1 MQQKHYVATLT
12 AIIKI
17 YKIHA
22 NSMIVQIKAI
32 TAGIMKR
39 NDRCSHEIR
48 QIMTEIDAPH
58 RMIRETETLP
68 RAKVEQIIEAEETVM
83 GQSTHLKT
91 GELRQV

>member
-1 MQQKHYVATLT
+1 
-12 AIIKI
+12 
-17 YKIHA
+17 
-22 NSMIVQIKAI
+22 
-32 TAGIMKR
+32 
-39 NDRCSHEIR
+39 
-48 QIMTEIDAPH
+48 MTEIDAPH